1 MEETA
6 VKVAMWHGGKDI
18 RIEDAPKPRIKRGE
32 ALIRVRAVGI
42 CGSELHVYEGIS
54 KRRVPPLVMGHEFSG
69 EVAEVEDGAAG
80 IQKGDR
86 VAVEPIIR
94 CGTCEQCA
102 RGRSNICSNMRL
114 MGLHMT
120 GAFAEY
126 VAVPAEKCYKI
137 PDNVS
142 FEEGSTA
149 EPLSVGLHAV
159 NRASIGLGDAVV
171 VLGAGVIG
179 LMSVQAAKIAGAA
192 KVLVTDL
199 FDYRLKL
206 ARKLG
211 ADAVINV
218 KEEDPVKVV
227 MELTDGKGVDAIL
240 EAVGIQKTMQQA
252 MTMVKK
258 GGVVTAIGMLA
269 KTMELE
275 MLDAVVRETELK
287 GSYGYTPGEFK
298 SALGL
303 IGAGRVDVKSLITHV
318 FPLRDIVKGFEA
330 LSEKKEGVVKVV
342 IKP

>member
-18 RIEDAPKPRIKRGE
+18 KIEDAPKPKIKRDE
-32 ALIRVRAVGI
+32 ALIQVRATGI

-69 EVAEVEDGAAG
+69 EVAEVGGGAEG
-80 IQKGDR
+80 VQEGDR
-86 VAVEPIIR
+86 VAIEPIIR

-114 MGLHMT
+114 IGLHMT

-126 VAVPAEKCYKI
+126 VAVPAEKCYRLL
-137 PDNVS
+137 DNVS
-142 FEEGSTA
+142 FEEGSTV

-159 NRASIGLGDAVV
+159 KRASIRLGGAVA

-179 LMSVQAAKIAGAA
+179 LMSVQAAKLAGAA

-218 KEEDPVKVV
+218 KEEDPVKAV
-227 MELTDGKGVDAIL
+227 MELTDGKGVDAVL
-240 EAVGIQKTMQQA
+240 EAVGIQKTVQQA
-252 MTMVKK
+252 MAMVKK

-275 MLDAVVRETELK
+275 MLDAVVRETEVR
-287 GSYGYTPGEFK
+287 GSYGYTPEEFK
-298 SALGL
+298 LALDM
-303 IGAGRVDVKSLITHV
+303 IGAGRADVKSLITHV
-318 FPLRDIVKGFEA
+318 FPLKDIVKGFEA

>member
-1 MEETA
+1 VEETA

-69 EVAEVEDGAAG
+69 EVAEVEDGG
-80 IQKGDR
+80 CGNPKGDR

-252 MTMVKK
+252 MTMVK
-258 GGVVTAIGMLA
+258 
-269 KTMELE
+269 
-275 MLDAVVRETELK
+275 REEW
-287 GSYGYTPGEFK
+287 S
-298 SALGL
+298 
-303 IGAGRVDVKSLITHV
+303 R
-318 FPLRDIVKGFEA
+318 R
-330 LSEKKEGVVKVV
+330 
-342 IKP
+342 